1 MIFFAG
7 SFIPLRAQNEK
18 QTIIKTDLFEHE
30 NTTTYVYEKINALSA
45 VHVAAYRGSC
55 TGNNK

>member
-30 NTTTYVYEKINALSA
+30 NTITYVYETINALST
-45 VHVAAYRGSC
+45 VHVASLRSSC
-55 TGNNK
+55 TGNHK